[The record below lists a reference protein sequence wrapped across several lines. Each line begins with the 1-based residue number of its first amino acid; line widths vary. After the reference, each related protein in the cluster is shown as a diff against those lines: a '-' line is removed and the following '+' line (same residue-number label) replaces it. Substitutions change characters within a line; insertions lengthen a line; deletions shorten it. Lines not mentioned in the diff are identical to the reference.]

1 MDSLFDSVNGSTI
14 RSVDSKPLKCAI
26 KDGSSHI
33 PFWHEAIKVLESMR
47 FVSRTSGKTVKQP
60 VCIKNWIQTL
70 KSFKYLWLKLKA
82 EGFKFLILR
91 NLNQDSLECL
101 FGSIRSHGARN
112 TMPNCVH
119 FYNSFKTLL
128 LNNFSSVKSLGNCE
142 ADDNEKGLDN
152 LKQFLL
158 STDSKIQ
165 NNIPLDFDLSSF
177 CIEFSNLETSLI
189 GEMTIGYVS
198 GYIIRVIL
206 KYTKFCEVCKNDC
219 VDNSTH
225 NKLIDARCYTKK
237 SNLNKPSKNFI
248 KIVEHILSI
257 LTTTIGNICDKP
269 SLFLKFGIMI
279 DTNVDFNFSCTNHN
293 LKQILKTKIINF
305 FLFTWCKNINRILN
319 GVDTRIESNPIK
331 KMARDYFILHKT
343 RGQGYNK

>member
-14 RSVDSKPLKCAI
+14 RSVDGKPLKCAI

-33 PFWHEAIKVLESMR
+33 AFWHEAIKVLESMR
-47 FVSRTSGKTVKQP
+47 FVNKTSGQTVKQP

-101 FGSIRSHGARN
+101 FGSIRSHGVRN
-112 TMPNCVH
+112 TMPNCIH

-142 ADDNEKGLDN
+142 VDDNEKGLDN

-158 STDSKIQ
+158 SNDSKIQ
-165 NNIPLDFDLSSF
+165 HVPLDFDLSSF
-177 CIEFSNLETSLI
+177 NIKFSNLETSLI

-198 GYIIRVIL
+198 GYIIRAIL

-219 VDNSTH
+219 VDNNNH
-225 NKLIDARCYTKK
+225 NKLIDARCYTQK
-237 SNLNKPSKNFI
+237 SNLYKPSKNFN
-248 KIVEHILSI
+248 KIVEQILSVF
-257 LTTTIGNICDKP
+257 TKTIGNICDKP
-269 SLFLKFGIMI
+269 SLFVKFDFLI
-279 DTNVDFNFSCTNHN
+279 DTNVDFNFCCTNHN
-293 LKQILKTKIINF
+293 LKQILKTKIINL
-305 FLFTWCKNINRILN
+305 FLFSWCKNINRILN
-319 GVDTRIESNPIK
+319 GVDSRVESNPIK
-331 KMARDYFILHKT
+331 KMAREYFILHKT